1 LSTNPEDRRPE
12 MDNAVR
18 RILGKDVSRAS
29 FEYHVIKLI
38 LLIEQEV
45 QEKALV
51 EEMIDEL
58 IMAIRDLRTWFQK
71 P

>member
-1 LSTNPEDRRPE
+1 MSTNLEDRRLE
-12 MDNAVR
+12 MDSEVR
-18 RILGKDVSRAS
+18 RIVGRNVPSTS

-51 EEMIDEL
+51 EEMINEMIL
-58 IMAIRDLRTWFQK
+58 AMRDLRTWFERQ
-71 P
+71 

>member
-1 LSTNPEDRRPE
+1 
-12 MDNAVR
+12 MDSEVR
-18 RILGKDVSRAS
+18 RIVGRNVPSTS

-51 EEMIDEL
+51 EEMINEMIL
-58 IMAIRDLRTWFQK
+58 AMRDLRTWFERQ
-71 P
+71 